1 MKYYVVIDAEDG
13 EEGGVFENRKKA
25 GAAASSNN
33 AQKYDQA
40 NANGGFGVVEV
51 EGDEEE
57 TNKVLYKMAKA
68 KKGGK
73 KMESKRID
81 RYLGLNETEA
91 HTYEQVKGVPQSF
104 LDEAHNRYF
113 EGNLEDFRS
122 HFKTISE
129 VAQFMSFVIEN
140 GMDVREIQKMLKILA

>member
-1 MKYYVVIDAEDG
+1 MGFKDYVKEYGSYKPNYREKSSIKKQWKDIDDKFGKGKKEKNSDKK
-13 EEGGVFENRKKA
+13 ETGG
-25 GAAASSNN
+25 
-33 AQKYDQA
+33 
-40 NANGGFGVVEV
+40 
-51 EGDEEE
+51 
-57 TNKVLYKMAKA
+57 
-68 KKGGK
+68 